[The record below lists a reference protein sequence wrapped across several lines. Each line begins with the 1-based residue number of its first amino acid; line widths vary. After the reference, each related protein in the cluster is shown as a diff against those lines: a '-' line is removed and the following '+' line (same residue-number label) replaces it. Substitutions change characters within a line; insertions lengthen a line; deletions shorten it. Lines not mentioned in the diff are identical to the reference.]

1 MIKCGVI
8 GLGRF
13 GRLHALTL
21 LTLDN
26 VQLAAVVARRQESV
40 DALLE
45 EIPSTTGYTNLQH
58 AIEQSGATVWIV
70 ACTTNQ
76 HVSVTRK
83 LLQAGHHVLLE
94 KPIADDLE
102 EAKQLAPLVK
112 DDSSNLMLGHILLF
126 NSEFKSLRQEIATRS
141 PLTHLDA
148 VRHRPASIVHDFAGE
163 NPLHA
168 AMVHDLYCAQA
179 LTNAEEPRSFSCQY
193 HLTSDGQI
201 DLANAQLIWPS
212 GFLGR
217 FSASYMTPAGMPPRG
232 FDRMEIFGEG
242 WAARLSPNPRPVE
255 FWNNE
260 QAQWPLALE
269 IMADQSGATGMMI
282 EEQRCFLRVINNEQP
297 VPIGAR
303 YQDGLQVQRWM
314 NELDRIALR

>member
-21 LTLDN
+21 QSMEN
-26 VQLAAVVARRQESV
+26 VDLAAVVARRQESV

-45 EIPSTTGYTNLQH
+45 EIPSTRGYTDLET
-58 AIEQSGATVWIV
+58 AMTESAATAWIV

-76 HVSVTRK
+76 HVPVTVR
-83 LLQAGHHVLLE
+83 LLAAGHHVLLE
-94 KPIADDLE
+94 KPIAEDLS
-102 EAKQLAPLVK
+102 EAESLKELVSE
-112 DDSSNLMLGHILLF
+112 DSSNLMLGHILLF
-126 NSEFKSLRQEIATRS
+126 NSEFKSLRNEVESRGS
-141 PLTHLDA
+141 LTHLDA
-148 VRHRPASIVHDFAGE
+148 VRHRPATIVKDFAGE

-193 HLTSDGQI
+193 HLTENGQV
-201 DLANAQLIWPS
+201 DLANAQLIWPT
-212 GFLGR
+212 GVLGR

-232 FDRMEIFGEG
+232 FDRLEVFGDG
-242 WAARLSPNPRPVE
+242 WSARLLPNPRPMEVWSDRAE
-255 FWNNE
+255 
-260 QAQWPLALE
+260 WPMALE
-269 IMADQSGATGMMI
+269 IMADETSCTGMMI
-282 EEQRCFLRVINNEQP
+282 EEQRSFLRVVQGLQAVP
-297 VPIGAR
+297 VGAR

-314 NELDRIALR
+314 QELDRVAIR

>member
-21 LTLDN
+21 LTLEN
-26 VQLAAVVARRQESV
+26 VQLTAIVARRQESV
-40 DALLE
+40 DTLLK
-45 EIPSTTGYTNLQH
+45 EIPSAVGYTDLDT
-58 AIEQSGATVWIV
+58 AIEQSGATAWIV
-70 ACTTNQ
+70 ACTTSQ
-76 HVSVTRK
+76 HVVVTRK
-83 LLQAGHHVLLE
+83 LLEAGHHVLLE

-102 EAKQLAPLVK
+102 DAEQLAPLVK

-126 NSEFKSLRQEIATRS
+126 NSEFKVLRQEVLTRP

-179 LTNAEEPRSFSCQY
+179 LTNAEEPHRFSCQY
-193 HLTSDGQI
+193 HLTADGQI

-212 GFLGR
+212 GFLAR

-242 WAARLSPNPRPVE
+242 WAARLAPNPRPVE
-255 FWNNE
+255 FWTAD

-269 IMADQSGATGMMI
+269 IMADESGATGMMV
-282 EEQRCFLRVINNEQP
+282 EEQRCFLRVINGEHGVP
-297 VPIGAR
+297 VGAR

-314 NELDRIALR
+314 NELDRIAVR